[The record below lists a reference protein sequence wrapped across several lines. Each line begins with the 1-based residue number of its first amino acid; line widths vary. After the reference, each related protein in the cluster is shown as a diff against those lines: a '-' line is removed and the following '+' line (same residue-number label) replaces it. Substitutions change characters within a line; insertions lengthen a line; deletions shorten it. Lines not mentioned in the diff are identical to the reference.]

1 MAVDCDH
8 IVVRVSVVFNEYA
21 AIVVACQL
29 YFVWV
34 DLADWDDKSTA
45 IDLDDS
51 FTLGYCRCGEL
62 WVNL

>member
-8 IVVRVSVVFNEYA
+8 IVVRVSVVFDEHA
-21 AIVVACQL
+21 SVIVAGQL

-34 DLADWDDKSTA
+34 DLADGDDIGIA
-45 IDLDDS
+45 IDLKDS

-62 WVNL
+62 WVDL